1 MGVATS
7 TFQAVQMQRKI
18 ISSIEAQK
26 KRRLHWNYTN
36 GCCNASQCSSENTRT
51 RTHATI
57 IYNNFEQTS
66 WKQTQST
73 WSCLKGLE
81 RSNKYSLNWCCKMVM
96 KPMGSQSVKHHKKKT
111 NPSQTTGGKKTLIC
125 SSLQFPFPCKQIM
138 VNLRTL
144 FGPRFCTTNLG
155 WNATRLFW
163 NSNKANIMDP

>member
-96 KPMGSQSVKHHKKKT
+96 KPMGSQSVKHHKKK
-111 NPSQTTGGKKTLIC
+111 NKSESNNRGKKNINLLFLTVPLPLQTNYGEPPHTLWT
-125 SSLQFPFPCKQIM
+125 QILH
-138 VNLRTL
+138 NK
-144 FGPRFCTTNLG
+144 FGMKCYPVILEF
-155 WNATRLFW
+155 
-163 NSNKANIMDP
+163 K